1 MQRIKIVYIIV
12 HSIILFG
19 SGHGVGFLI
28 LTDIIFISDFLE
40 GSFKFNYSFLTN
52 EYLSTI
58 GFFSLLGKVLIGLSM
73 LRLKPFI
80 KNILSVIGMLLLI
93 YSVYILSSHNAYVG
107 MLNISS
113 LMIIVFYVFSAGM
126 VLKELSLTDYLF
138 NKLK

>member
-1 MQRIKIVYIIV
+1 
-12 HSIILFG
+12 
-19 SGHGVGFLI
+19 
-28 LTDIIFISDFLE
+28 
-40 GSFKFNYSFLTN
+40 
-52 EYLSTI
+52 
-58 GFFSLLGKVLIGLSM
+58 M

>member
-1 MQRIKIVYIIV
+1 M

-19 SGHGVGFLI
+19 AGHGVGFLI

-52 EYLSTI
+52 EYLSAI

>member
-1 MQRIKIVYIIV
+1 MQRIKIVYIIM

-19 SGHGVGFLI
+19 AGHGVGFLI

-52 EYLSTI
+52 EYLSAI

-73 LRLKPFI
+73 LRLKLFV
-80 KNILSVIGMLLLI
+80 KNILSVIGTLLLI